1 LLSRG
6 GAVEGAWVMGRW
18 GGRGCESE
26 EMGPRKE
33 IFGVF
38 GWVER
43 RKVSQPIGFS
53 IGFSSEGTIRKSSA
67 VPLFFWQRS
76 VGL

>member
-1 LLSRG
+1 
-6 GAVEGAWVMGRW
+6 MGRW

-53 IGFSSEGTIRKSSA
+53 SEGTIRKSSA